1 MAALKYWVW
10 LTTLTG
16 VSEDTRL
23 RLLHAFS
30 SPEDIYFADK
40 GDLALVKDMKKHT
53 RLLCLP
59 CFHCLFR

>member
-23 RLLHAFS
+23 RLLQAFS
-30 SPEDIYFADK
+30 SPEEIYFADK
-40 GDLALVKDMKKHT
+40 GDLALVKVT
-53 RLLCLP
+53 NTI
-59 CFHCLFR
+59 FF